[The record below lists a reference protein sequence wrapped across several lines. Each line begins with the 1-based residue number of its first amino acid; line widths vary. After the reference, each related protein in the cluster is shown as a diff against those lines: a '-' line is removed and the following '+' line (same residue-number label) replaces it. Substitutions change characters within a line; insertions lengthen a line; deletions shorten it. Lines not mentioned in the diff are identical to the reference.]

1 MAADDCHSSKR
12 HKFVNFRLDFNSI
25 TSVFIVTRRL
35 EKHSIFIF
43 HDFLCV
49 FWLLDRS
56 CLHFFSIWFLAC
68 VFWHT
73 VYSICFLAST
83 FWHTLPVLK
92 SISASAFLRRVT
104 FWHLYSTHA
113 FKRAISLPDQS
124 CTFSDLRNIPKVILS
139 KGGKSKVYN
148 LTLMNRLIR
157 IEWASEWVSDRVPF
171 GVGRKWGTNTAI
183 PQYRTW

>member
-1 MAADDCHSSKR
+1 MVADNWHSSKR
-12 HKFVNFRLDFNSI
+12 HKCVNSRLDFNSI
-25 TSVFIVTRRL
+25 TSVFMVTKRL

-92 SISASAFLRRVT
+92 SISASAFLRQVT

-113 FKRAISLPDQS
+113 FKRARSLPSRS
-124 CTFSDLRNIPKVILS
+124 CTFSDLRNI
-139 KGGKSKVYN
+139 
-148 LTLMNRLIR
+148 
-157 IEWASEWVSDRVPF
+157 
-171 GVGRKWGTNTAI
+171 
-183 PQYRTW
+183 